1 MQPGMQFELK
11 IPGQEGSFAH
21 HGIIYCIR
29 EGGKVKVITLY
40 GDPTPLVAMA
50 IKGQMG

>member
-1 MQPGMQFELK
+1 LK
-11 IPGQEGSFAH
+11 IPGQEGSFEQ
-21 HGIIYCIR
+21 HGLIYCIR

-40 GDPTPLVAMA
+40 EDLTPFVAMA